1 MEELIKSLKACQT
14 EQGYISCFECKHMFE
29 CKLRYEYVEAVYR
42 SMNPNLEGGFE
53 F

>member
-14 EQGYISCFECKHMFE
+14 EQGYISCFECKHMFD
-29 CKLRYEYVEAVYR
+29 CKLRYEYVEAVYNLL
-42 SMNPNLEGGFE
+42 NPSNGGFE